1 MKNVI
6 LLVWAMW
13 SWKDT
18 AWDYLSKK
26 LNVNKYW
33 ISTWLRLLAKQRWL
47 NEDRDTLIALWREVW
62 EKYWDDF
69 LAKNIIESISDK
81 VLIIVWTRQI
91 WQLEYLFNNT
101 NCFSIWLLSD
111 KEVRYNRIKTRFN
124 DWEYSYQD
132 FLNQEYKDNFWWL
145 QKVDLCTQMCEH
157 KINNDWNINDLENQ
171 LDILIK
177 KIKFLWN

>member
-26 LNVNKYW
+26 LNINKYW

-62 EKYWDDF
+62 EKYWDD
-69 LAKNIIESISDK
+69 
-81 VLIIVWTRQI
+81 
-91 WQLEYLFNNT
+91 
-101 NCFSIWLLSD
+101 
-111 KEVRYNRIKTRFN
+111 
-124 DWEYSYQD
+124 
-132 FLNQEYKDNFWWL
+132 
-145 QKVDLCTQMCEH
+145 
-157 KINNDWNINDLENQ
+157 
-171 LDILIK
+171 
-177 KIKFLWN
+177 